1 MEAVVIAGM
10 VATIAGAGYSAY
22 SQHQQGK
29 AANTAAKAAAAESER
44 QAQLENERAGLA
56 QIQGEQEA
64 ERRSRQLAAD
74 LGATYANYAGNGLLV
89 DGAGKDTLGSVLKT
103 QVAEGQSDI
112 STIRDNTALN
122 VWTHQS
128 NAASLL
134 ASAANQRISGRNAA
148 AAGTMSAIGTGISG
162 LGQVAS
168 QYSAG
173 AAKFGESGKK
183 SFWNPTG
190 STSKFYT

>member
-44 QAQLENERAGLA
+44 QAQLENERAVIA

-74 LGATYANYAGNGLLV
+74 IGSTYANYAGNGLLV

-103 QVAEGQSDI
+103 QVAEGQADI

-134 ASAANQRISGRNAA
+134 ASAANQRISGRNSA
-148 AAGTMSAIGTGISG
+148 AAGTLSAIGTGISG
-162 LGQVAS
+162 AGQVAS

-173 AAKFGESGKK
+173 ASRFGESGKK